1 MTRELV
7 LTIALAA
14 NGACTTF
21 HLPQLYARGSYAPAL
36 AATAASEGRGEFVAF
51 DVGVRGDL
59 GDVDGLVSLEEPEEP
74 SEPTRAPSLSPSAPC
89 RVSSACAWE
98 RRAVAEARARVIGG
112 AP

>member
-1 MTRELV
+1 MTRALV
-7 LTIALAA
+7 LTIVLAA

-36 AATAASEGRGEFVAF
+36 AATAASEGRGELIAF

-59 GDVDGLVSLEEPEEP
+59 GDVEGPPPLEEEREP
-74 SEPTRAPSLSPSAPC
+74 ARVPAFSRSAPC

-98 RRAVAEARARVIGG
+98 RRAMAEARARVIGG